1 LKKAGDFDVENYQGT
16 NKLNRSTEINGNLM
30 SKSHVLKIVKPFL
43 VLSLSFFLSIHLFSL
58 EAKAQSKSS
67 RAYAIKAGFI
77 YNFTKFIK
85 WPPPSK
91 FSTVNNSYRICVIG
105 DNPFGSILERLE
117 EKHRFKQHPLIIQLY
132 VSPEDF
138 QGCHILFVSFS
149 ERFNLENIVQKAKN
163 LQVLTVGD
171 TEGYAE
177 RGVDINLL
185 VAQNKVRF
193 EISKQCLDNKGFKVS
208 SELYDLAT
216 IVRGGCQ

>member
-1 LKKAGDFDVENYQGT
+1 MD
-16 NKLNRSTEINGNLM
+16 RSTEINGNLM
-30 SKSHVLKIVKPFL
+30 SKPLLLKIFNPFL
-43 VLSLSFFLSIHLFSL
+43 VLSLSFFLSVHLSSP
-58 EAKAQSKSS
+58 EAKAQDKSS

-91 FSTVNNSYRICVIG
+91 FDGSNNSYNICVIG
-105 DNPFGSILERLE
+105 DNPFGSILNILE
-117 EKHRFKQHPLIIQLY
+117 KKHRFKQHPLKIQLD
-132 VSPEDF
+132 VSQDDF

-149 ERFNLENIVQKAKN
+149 ERFDLEKIVGKAKN

-185 VAQNKVRF
+185 VEKNKVKF

-216 IVRGGCQ
+216 IVSGGCQ